1 MQNRGP
7 GIDAPT
13 YPRTKM
19 NIVQVGLGSFGKQ
32 WMTVV
37 HQDDNWSYSGIA
49 TRDQK
54 TLRQCG
60 ADIGVPGE
68 DQFSS
73 LENMLLGTKDVDA
86 VLITTPYFLHTEQIL
101 LALEQG
107 KHVLVEKPLCGSLT
121 DAYRIRDAVKESG
134 KTLMVAENYRFSPGS
149 IHMHDLVSSGV
160 IGAPELVFIQYFV
173 KHRFPSND
181 WRNRYRYPVLI
192 ENATHHFDLLRYI
205 TGSEPDSVLGSAF
218 GSNLTKNWAYP
229 SVSIQY
235 AMSGGINFH
244 FAASWAYDG
253 FKTPMEGIWR
263 VHGTEGSILWDAE
276 AVTVFK
282 DSETV
287 YRMEKISPKDSLK
300 MVLTEFTAALT
311 EGRRPA
317 VDIDDNIKTLQ
328 MVFSAIESIEKR
340 MKIYI
345 S

>member
-1 MQNRGP
+1 
-7 GIDAPT
+7 
-13 YPRTKM
+13 M

-32 WMTVV
+32 WMRVV
-37 HQDDNWSYSGIA
+37 HQDSCWSYSGIA
-49 TRDQK
+49 TRDRE

-60 ADIGVPGE
+60 ADIGVPVE
-68 DQFSS
+68 SQFSN

-107 KHVLVEKPLCGSLT
+107 KHVLVEKPLCGSIEE
-121 DAYRIRDAVKESG
+121 AYRIRDAVKESG

-149 IHMHDLVSSGV
+149 IHMHDLMSSGV
-160 IGAPELVFIQYFV
+160 IGDPELVFIQYFV

-205 TGSEPDSVLGSAF
+205 TGSEPKFVQGSAF
-218 GSNLTKNWAYP
+218 GSDLTKNWTYP

-253 FKTPMEGIWR
+253 FKTPWEGVWR
-263 VHGTEGSILWDAE
+263 VHGTEGSIVWDGE
-276 AVTVFK
+276 AVKVYK
-282 DSETV
+282 DTETV
-287 YRMEKISPKDSLK
+287 YRMEKISPKDSLR

-317 VDIDDNIKTLQ
+317 VDIHNNIKTLQ
-328 MVFSAIESIEKR
+328 MVFSAIESIETGR
-340 MKIYI
+340 KISI